1 MIMKTTVLRVTLFAL
16 LVGAV
21 ATVPALAGSAVI
33 GSVAGSMN
41 ASVGGQ
47 SLLPN
52 TTIFSGDS
60 LQVRDGVAVIAVGNN
75 SRVVFGRDTIAS
87 FLRDSNEVTVLLSQG
102 DVSML
107 HPING
112 TPVRVKAGEISI
124 TPAAGFKTLG
134 EVAMLNGSLVITAKE
149 GSLQVE
155 NHGGTTNVAK
165 GKTIVIT
172 PKTDDA
178 KGGGHAGW
186 GGGGETLEVVT
197 LAAAGTGAVLA
208 GVAMSRAGKANTNAL
223 AADSAAIAATS
234 SANAATSSAN
244 AATSSANAA
253 ISAANAANSTAA
265 AAAAAAS
272 QAEFLAAC
280 ANDILQQSNTAS
292 VNAVPTSY
300 GGTAGEKCPTYY
312 NGIP

>member
-1 MIMKTTVLRVTLFAL
+1 
-16 LVGAV
+16 
-21 ATVPALAGSAVI
+21 
-33 GSVAGSMN
+33 MN

-75 SRVVFGRDTIAS
+75 SRVIFGRDTVAS

-102 DVSML
+102 NVSML
-107 HPING
+107 HPTDG

-149 GSLQVE
+149 GSLEVE
-155 NHGGTTNVAK
+155 NHGATTNVAK

-172 PKTDDA
+172 PKTADS
-178 KGGGHAGW
+178 KGNGGAGW
-186 GGGGETLEVVT
+186 GTGSSALEIVT
-197 LAAAGTGAVLA
+197 LAAAGTGAILA
-208 GVAMSRAGKANTNAL
+208 GVAMSRAGKASTNAL

-234 SANAATSSAN
+234 SANAAISSAN
-244 AATSSANAA
+244 AAT
-253 ISAANAANSTAA
+253 SAANAANSTATVA
-265 AAAAAAS
+265 ASSAAAAAAS
-272 QAEFLAAC
+272 AAQAQFLAAC
-280 ANDILQQSNTAS
+280 ANDLLRTGNTAS
-292 VNAVPTSY
+292 VNQIF
-300 GGTAGEKCPTYY
+300 GGSQCPTY
-312 NGIP
+312 IPSGPGVP